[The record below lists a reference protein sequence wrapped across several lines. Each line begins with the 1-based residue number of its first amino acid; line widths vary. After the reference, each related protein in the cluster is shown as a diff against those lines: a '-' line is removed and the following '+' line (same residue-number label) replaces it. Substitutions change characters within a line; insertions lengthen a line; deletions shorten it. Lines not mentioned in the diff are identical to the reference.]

1 MNSCHFGNTII
12 RKHENHHPHPQ
23 LFHLPRKLL
32 PLHRGERGRL
42 QQPGPYQFAQTA
54 SDTAAEFSAY
64 VVKLV
69 QKIDLLE
76 EGAEFAL
83 TVEEV

>member
-1 MNSCHFGNTII
+1 MPTTRILNCSTSLENCYLCIGESVAGFSNRGHINSH
-12 RKHENHHPHPQ
+12 
-23 LFHLPRKLL
+23 KL
-32 PLHRGERGRL
+32 R
-42 QQPGPYQFAQTA
+42 